1 MSKRRLWVYMN
12 SKLRGLI
19 HSYATIAVLNILFEE
34 MIADLKAGKT
44 IEIFNFCTF
53 NVKDWK
59 PHKIFDIYNGIVKM
73 TNGYRELKIKLNDD
87 LEKVLIDNIDV
98 KKTFN
103 E

>member
-1 MSKRRLWVYMN
+1 MINNIMSKRRLWVYMN

-53 NVKDWK
+53 NVKIGNHIK
-59 PHKIFDIYNGIVKM
+59 YLIFTM
-73 TNGYRELKIKLNDD
+73 ELSK
-87 LEKVLIDNIDV
+87 
-98 KKTFN
+98 
-103 E
+103 